1 MNQACLRILTLVGW
15 GAQTGL
21 VLFCRYRNV
30 PIGDFSFG
38 NKSYFCKSTRD
49 TLSCGFFAT
58 GFGESPSFPAI
69 LFYTDA
75 QAIACHMHGV
85 VEVVTAG
92 IEFQKVRTEQGKFPA
107 IGDKGYQIL
116 HDSTVLEGIA
126 PPMRLSG
133 YSQHDPP
140 WVLGQRILPASQVT
154 AVVSGSPG

>member
-49 TLSCGFFAT
+49 TLSCGFFVT

-92 IEFQKVRTEQGKFPA
+92 IEFRKVRTNFPPSGIKA
-107 IGDKGYQIL
+107 IRYFMIPQCWRGGSSSDEVVGL
-116 HDSTVLEGIA
+116 F
-126 PPMRLSG
+126 
-133 YSQHDPP
+133 
-140 WVLGQRILPASQVT
+140 T
-154 AVVSGSPG
+154 A

>member
-49 TLSCGFFAT
+49 TLSCGFFVT

-92 IEFQKVRTEQGKFPA
+92 IEFRKVRTNFPPSGIKA
-107 IGDKGYQIL
+107 IRYFMIPQCWRGG
-116 HDSTVLEGIA
+116 VA